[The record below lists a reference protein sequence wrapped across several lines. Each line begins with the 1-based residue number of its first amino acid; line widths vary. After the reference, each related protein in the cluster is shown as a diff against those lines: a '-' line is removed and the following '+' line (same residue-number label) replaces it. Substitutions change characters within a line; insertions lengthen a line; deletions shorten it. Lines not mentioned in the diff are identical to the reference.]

1 MRYKK
6 FQKLKK
12 ANERTKEKI
21 ETLQKKLKNAGIK
34 MSKLTAEVEEK
45 DTALIIL
52 GYEMNDVQNNLK
64 DVIGNELKEGCIE

>member
-1 MRYKK
+1 
-6 FQKLKK
+6 
-12 ANERTKEKI
+12 
-21 ETLQKKLKNAGIK
+21 